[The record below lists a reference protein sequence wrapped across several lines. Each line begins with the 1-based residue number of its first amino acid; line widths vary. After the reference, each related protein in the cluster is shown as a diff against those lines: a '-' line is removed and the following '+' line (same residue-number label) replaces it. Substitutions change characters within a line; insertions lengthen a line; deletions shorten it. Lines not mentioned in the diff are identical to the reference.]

1 MVRLA
6 GESNCESDCECKW
19 SVSVTD
25 WGAVQGGLHSV
36 AAGMGPSPPVVL
48 NWISRKKLIHGT
60 VFFLTIPV

>member
-25 WGAVQGGLHSV
+25 WGAVQGGLNSV
-36 AAGMGPSPPVVL
+36 AAGMGPKPTCGPEL
-48 NWISRKKLIHGT
+48 DKQKKIDSWNC
-60 VFFLTIPV
+60 FL